1 MPQTRSIASIKHA
14 NKSQPLLTPPKATIA
29 TPLLNPATETGVFLC
44 VVVPSPTCASEIN
57 RRQPKTR
64 LSPHQASNSPL
75 KRNHLKASLVPCRC
89 IPSTTP
95 RRCWT
100 AHKNDTANRASAS
113 MTPPQHLPQST
124 SLKRNPP
131 FHKHTRK
138 SRTCRKPALSQA
150 SNTRTNH
157 NHCLHSPKQ
166 PSQRH
171 CSIPQQKRACFSA
184 SWCRRQP
191 ARVKSTAVSPKR
203 AVPTP
208 SKQQPPQKQPSKSI
222 TCPSS
227 LRPQHDTPPLL
238 DSAQE

>member
-1 MPQTRSIASIKHA
+1 M
-14 NKSQPLLTPPKATIA
+14 SQRFRED
-29 TPLLNPATETGVFLC
+29 NPATETGVFLC

-75 KRNHLKASLVPCRC
+75 KSNHLKASLVRCRC
-89 IPSTTP
+89 FPSTTP

-100 AHKNDTANRASAS
+100 AHKNAPANRASAS

-124 SLKRNPP
+124 SLKRNPQ

-138 SRTCRKPALSQA
+138 SQTCRKPALSQA

-157 NHCLHSPKQ
+157 NHCLQRPKQ

-203 AVPTP
+203 AFPHTKQATAP
-208 SKQQPPQKQPSKSI
+208 SKATI
-222 TCPSS
+222 
-227 LRPQHDTPPLL
+227 
-238 DSAQE
+238 